1 MGEVEGGVG
10 GVIGLSSIAV
20 TLYGRRPDE
29 TAVRK
34 RKDDEAILH
43 SVFTYTSP
51 SLPQYLPP
59 PPPPPHPP
67 LSVNSLPSSFITEAH
82 PQKN

>member
-1 MGEVEGGVG
+1 MGRLEGASVWERGWGNKVGEVEGGVG

-34 RKDDEAILH
+34 
-43 SVFTYTSP
+43 
-51 SLPQYLPP
+51 PQ
-59 PPPPPHPP
+59 
-67 LSVNSLPSSFITEAH
+67 
-82 PQKN
+82 